1 MIDSSLYASVY
12 LQDHYQVY
20 VRDSVS
26 LIYNTTTRSILIL
39 YDHARQSM
47 AVTFIL
53 KYLKDFS
60 GNIGNG
66 WMRLNFTYDDIL
78 EAVKSFSQR
87 FMIAME
93 ELPDRAKDI
102 RTSVKQSIIDYMRKD
117 STDDNEESEE
127 TEASHDEQLDS
138 PKADVYLPPKKR
150 RNRD

>member
-1 MIDSSLYASVY
+1 
-12 LQDHYQVY
+12 
-20 VRDSVS
+20 
-26 LIYNTTTRSILIL
+26 
-39 YDHARQSM
+39 M

-150 RNRD
+150 RNRDQRRSFIEKLSRDSTKYVSPISREENKKMS